1 MRWETELYWRG
12 ESLIYWLFQDL
23 RHWQG
28 LWWTSFSVCGRLWW
42 GSTASKGI
50 PVESFNCDETGLT
63 TNPVH
68 DKVYVRK
75 GSKDAYMKA
84 PNSGKTMFSVLFCV
98 SATGVYL
105 PPFTVYKSK
114 NLYEFIWCL
123 DDGGGSHDVVDWVL
137 AADHNNGVDVKMLK
151 EGISYVLAAY
161 EGSYFPG
168 LVTKLKKTSV
178 EVSCLS

>member
-1 MRWETELYWRG
+1 
-12 ESLIYWLFQDL
+12 
-23 RHWQG
+23 
-28 LWWTSFSVCGRLWW
+28 
-42 GSTASKGI
+42 
-50 PVESFNCDETGLT
+50 
-63 TNPVH
+63 
-68 DKVYVRK
+68 
-75 GSKDAYMKA
+75 MKA

-151 EGISYVLAAY
+151 EGILYVLAAY

-178 EVSCLS
+178 EVSCMSKSGLLAWKWPAQPDIHAYPPQDIKAIINPPRAINKRNNFSVPEADNYWM